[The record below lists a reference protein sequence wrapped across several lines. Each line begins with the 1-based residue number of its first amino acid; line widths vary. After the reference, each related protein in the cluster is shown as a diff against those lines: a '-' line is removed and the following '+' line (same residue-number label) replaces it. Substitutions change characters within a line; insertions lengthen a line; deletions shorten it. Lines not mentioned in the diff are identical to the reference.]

1 MYLVNGEAKKLRQ
14 ATHATPSCR
23 FLSAVG
29 TGWRQVSEDLRSH
42 RLRELGAAS
51 RTGLPHA
58 LRSDLAV
65 ETEHLS
71 LEERLPHPVG
81 RAVRNGPARTSKTSA
96 AVREVRSVR
105 GSVAGGADAFEA
117 RAGTKTGEQEIF
129 YGSPS
134 CLLFSSSRLDHARR
148 GPARNPARRP
158 CSPPR
163 RCRRSRSPSPAASAT
178 PATSAQ
184 PSGATS
190 AVRLPRSE

>member
-1 MYLVNGEAKKLRQ
+1 M
-14 ATHATPSCR
+14 
-23 FLSAVG
+23 
-29 TGWRQVSEDLRSH
+29 SEDLRRH

-105 GSVAGGADAFEA
+105 GSAAGGADASEPAPA
-117 RAGTKTGEQEIF
+117 RKQENRKYF
-129 YGSPS
+129 TEVPHAS
-134 CLLFSSSRLDHARR
+134 CSQVPDLTTRR
-148 GPARNPARRP
+148 GRVT
-158 CSPPR
+158 C
-163 RCRRSRSPSPAASAT
+163 
-178 PATSAQ
+178 
-184 PSGATS
+184 GAGPG
-190 AVRLPRSE
+190 VDGRL